1 MPVKIMALLKAKA
14 DMARAQLIERCEDEY
29 VPFISRMLPLVQ
41 NHRRHYVTDERS
53 PALVA
58 AGSPFV
64 ETGLDMISE
73 WIFADSG
80 GEAEIGKALTNAD
93 TRTAI
98 GKFEAEIFDA
108 AHVKKFAVETAH
120 APPVPLA
127 PHPTGFDGPPAI
139 RTFVLLQKNP
149 AMSRRQFVDH
159 YENNHVPLVLRH
171 LECNGKPL
179 FATYIRNYPL
189 PPEASNVIDK
199 FVGGMAPYDVLSEI
213 CYWSEADAE
222 EFGPCMAR
230 EEAVAAFAKENEIML
245 RLDGFR
251 MVQIKTYGDR

>member
-14 DMARAQLIERCEDEY
+14 GMSRAQLNERYEDEY
-29 VPFISRMLPLVQ
+29 VPLISRILPLVQ

-53 PALVA
+53 DAMVA

-64 ETGLDMISE
+64 ETGLDMICE
-73 WIFADSG
+73 WIFADDA
-80 GEAEIGKALTNAD
+80 GEAEIIKAVANAD
-93 TRTAI
+93 ALPAI
-98 GKFEAEIFDA
+98 GRLEAEIFDA
-108 AHVKKFAVETAH
+108 AQGKKFAVEAVH
-120 APPVPLA
+120 APPVSLA
-127 PHPTGFDGPPAI
+127 PRPTGFDGPPAI

-171 LECNGKPL
+171 LERNGKPL
-179 FATYIRNYPL
+179 FATYNRNYPI
-189 PPEASNVIDK
+189 PPESTNMIGA
-199 FVGGMAPYDVLSEI
+199 FVGGVAPYDTLSEI

-251 MVQIKTYGDR
+251 MVQIKTYGDG

>member
-14 DMARAQLIERCEDEY
+14 GMSRAQLIERYEDEY
-29 VPFISRMLPLVQ
+29 APFISRMLPLVQ

-73 WIFADSG
+73 WIVADIG
-80 GEAEIGKALTNAD
+80 DKAELVKALAD
-93 TRTAI
+93 PDIRTAI
-98 GKFEAEIFDA
+98 GKIEAEIFDA
-108 AHVKKFAVETAH
+108 AHMKRFAVEAIHTA
-120 APPVPLA
+120 PVPLA
-127 PHPTGFDGPPAI
+127 PRPAGFDGPPAI

-171 LECNGKPL
+171 LERNGKPL

-189 PPEASNVIDK
+189 PPEAPNMIDK
-199 FVGGMAPYDVLSEI
+199 LAGSMAPYDALSEI

-230 EEAVAAFAKENEIML
+230 DVRVFGTCELRHSRSAARSKSQA
-245 RLDGFR
+245 
-251 MVQIKTYGDR
+251 